1 MHIHALDTYR
11 PGHSPVHRLD
21 PRVKLILTVLF
32 ILVCALT
39 SDGGWVFFGIQAVL
53 LGLLTLLSGV
63 GLVLV
68 YKRAA
73 VAIPFSLAALTVA
86 FSTPGNP
93 VLSLG
98 VPSGQWVV
106 TDTGLVRFLS
116 ILIRSYLSVQSAVIL
131 AAATPF
137 PDLLWAM
144 RSLRI
149 PKVMVAIG
157 SFLYRYLFVLADEAH
172 RLMRAREARSVVPDT
187 YASSQKRPGG
197 SLLWRAQ
204 VTGSMA
210 GTLFIRS
217 YERSERIYSAMLA
230 RGYDGDVR
238 SLEPPALRPVDV
250 AIGIAAGLVLV
261 ALLILAKTMA

>member
-1 MHIHALDTYR
+1 M
-11 PGHSPVHRLD
+11 
-21 PRVKLILTVLF
+21 
-32 ILVCALT
+32 
-39 SDGGWVFFGIQAVL
+39 
-53 LGLLTLLSGV
+53 
-63 GLVLV
+63 LV

-86 FSTPGNP
+86 FSTPGNA

-98 VPSGQWVV
+98 LPGGPWVV
-106 TDTGLVRFLS
+106 TDAGLLRFLS
-116 ILIRSYLSVQSAVIL
+116 ILIRSYISVQSAVIL

-149 PKVMVAIG
+149 PKVMVAIS
-157 SFLYRYLFVLADEAH
+157 SFLYRYVFVLADEVH
-172 RLMRAREARSVVPDT
+172 RLMRAREARSVEPQT
-187 YASSQKRPGG
+187 LASSEAKPGG
-197 SLLWRAQ
+197 SLLWRAR

-238 SLEPPALRPVDV
+238 SLDPPALRPVDV
-250 AIGIAAGLVLV
+250 VTGIGAGLALV
-261 ALLILAKTMA
+261 VLLILSKALV